1 MNTASKYTA
10 ALPSG
15 EGYSLLQDDPEQ
27 VAFLVD
33 GWEYYPGELLTP
45 EALAGREAGQHTY
58 SGEYPN
64 FSHHLSSPYGTAT
77 YRLVL
82 ENRGGPRELSLY
94 LPELLCAGRIYVNGT
109 LAGEQGD
116 VEPYKPHVVDGVYSF
131 RAERA
136 TELVIQCANY
146 SHYYSGLYYPPAVGT
161 PTAISRMNIARMMV
175 YGLLCFGSLAAAFSN
190 LALWF
195 FDRDKQNRRL
205 GLLCLAFALRV
216 SYPFLRSLGVPLV
229 RPLYALED
237 FCAAA
242 ASLCAVTVV
251 FPLFILPYAPLFIN
265 TYGAVLF
272 FWKLLATAIDRKSVV

>member
-1 MNTASKYTA
+1 MQENATQYGGKRPAHTAFEVVNTGSKYTA

-45 EALAGREAGQHTY
+45 EALAGQEAEQHTY

-64 FSHHLSSPYGTAT
+64 FSHHLGSPYDTAT

-109 LAGEQGD
+109 LAGEQGA

-131 RAERA
+131 PSGRSGPPSLSSSAPTTATTTRAY
-136 TELVIQCANY
+136 TI
-146 SHYYSGLYYPPAVGT
+146 PPPWAH
-161 PTAISRMNIARMMV
+161 PPPSPA
-175 YGLLCFGSLAAAFSN
+175 
-190 LALWF
+190 
-195 FDRDKQNRRL
+195 
-205 GLLCLAFALRV
+205 
-216 SYPFLRSLGVPLV
+216 
-229 RPLYALED
+229 
-237 FCAAA
+237 
-242 ASLCAVTVV
+242 
-251 FPLFILPYAPLFIN
+251 
-265 TYGAVLF
+265 
-272 FWKLLATAIDRKSVV
+272 